1 MDRMSENSRGQRQ
14 LLTNQPQSRERFITL
29 LVFFIGEFIFYLGIY
44 VVISSN
50 RKVIPSSLV
59 GWEAWITACIS
70 LFLLPEGLI
79 LLICI
84 VLRAVIL
91 RIGSDE
97 RLDLEPETARSK
109 RQLLWFRRFLRAF
122 HLLSCPHFTI
132 IAPILAVGEVLDP
145 LLSLLQ
151 SLTRAASHSDSH
163 AWVVLA
169 LLWIFNGLAAIPLLR
184 IWKWQM
190 KADYSPPDE
199 ISND

>member
-84 VLRAVIL
+84 VLRAVIM

-97 RLDLEPETARSK
+97 RLDLEPETERIK
-109 RQLLWFRRFLRAF
+109 LQLRWFRRFLRVFLF
-122 HLLSCPHFTI
+122 HLYHHFTI
-132 IAPILAVGEVLDP
+132 IYI
-145 LLSLLQ
+145 
-151 SLTRAASHSDSH
+151 
-163 AWVVLA
+163 
-169 LLWIFNGLAAIPLLR
+169 I
-184 IWKWQM
+184 
-190 KADYSPPDE
+190 
-199 ISND
+199 